1 MRFADKVVL
10 ITGAG
15 AGFGASFAQA
25 YAAEGAA
32 VAVTD
37 IDLPAAEKVVAELT
51 AAGHQAI
58 AVQLD
63 VADGDA
69 VDRAVEQVVAH
80 FGGVDVLVNNAGR
93 HLMKYNQPFRV
104 LTRQDV
110 RDLFDV
116 NVHGAI
122 YCSVACH
129 DSMESRG
136 GGVIINIS
144 SMAAHLGTSPYAVS
158 KLAVRGLTTAFA
170 SEFAPA
176 KIRVNAISPGLMG
189 TEAALADLPPA
200 MVEDFVENRQLL
212 HRLGAVQ
219 DIVSAVLFLSSD
231 DASFITGE
239 TLKVS
244 GGYPL
249 GF

>member
-1 MRFADKVVL
+1 MRFDGKVAL

-15 AGFGASFAQA
+15 AGFGAAFARA
-25 YAAEGAA
+25 LAAEGAA
-32 VAVTD
+32 IAVSD
-37 IDLPAAEKVVAELT
+37 IDLTVAEKVVAEL
-51 AAGHQAI
+51 AAEGREAL
-58 AVQLD
+58 AVRCD
-63 VADGDA
+63 VADAEA
-69 VDRAVEQVVAH
+69 VDDAAAATIAR
-80 FGGVDVLVNNAGR
+80 FGGIDILINNAGR
-93 HLMKYNQPFRV
+93 HLTKYNQPFRV

-116 NVHGAI
+116 NVHGTI
-122 YCSVACH
+122 NCSVACH
-129 DSMESRG
+129 DSMAARG
-136 GGVIINIS
+136 GGAIVNIS

-176 KIRVNAISPGLMG
+176 GIRVNAISPGLMG

-200 MVEDFVENRQLL
+200 LIEDIVENRQLL
-212 HRLGAVQ
+212 HRLGEVQ
-219 DIVSAVLFLSSD
+219 DIVSAVLFLCSAE
-231 DASFITGE
+231 ASFITGE